1 MHSEGRQMDGLVRF
15 LLARISDEERELR
28 RRSTGETQQVWTVE
42 RALAECSAKRDVIG
56 IMQRMLILRDLPLE
70 RQVRDGAGEVLRRL
84 AAVYEDHASYRNEW
98 RPKPGRVLT

>member
-1 MHSEGRQMDGLVRF
+1 MDDGLVRF

-28 RRSTGETQQVWTVE
+28 RRSTNETQQVWSAE

-84 AAVYEDHASYRNEW
+84 ATVYEDHPSYRSEW